1 MVNFLNIAHTR
12 ALIYSLGL
20 QIVALLLCTLQLGD
34 LAGFGK
40 ALSLICML
48 ILTPKILTTLITSDV
63 RISANA
69 LEALFWVVQ
78 FGLWFAVFDAVLFW
92 RSQWD
97 KKNE

>member
-1 MVNFLNIAHTR
+1 
-12 ALIYSLGL
+12 
-20 QIVALLLCTLQLGD
+20 
-34 LAGFGK
+34 
-40 ALSLICML
+40 ML
-48 ILTPKILTTLITSDV
+48 ILTPKIFTTLITSDV

-69 LEALFWVVQ
+69 LEALSWVVQ